1 MNIGPPAV
9 SLPHPGMKLL
19 PPSPAARASFFRE
32 LARLTGAGLS
42 VTKAAEILNQRWRDP
57 KVTAAVR
64 SLHAG
69 LAKGETI
76 ADSLAP
82 ELSGMEM
89 SMVSAAEKG
98 GKLAEGFR
106 RLEDYY
112 HLLAATV
119 SRMKKALIYPAFMLH
134 AAVILPAIVTGV
146 ISGAGLL
153 SGIFTGLL
161 QVYGTLAV
169 LWFGGRWLL
178 DLGNTNVNADRFLEL
193 IPVTGP
199 ARRCLA
205 LARWNT
211 VLHFHL
217 LTGRKMS
224 EGLLA
229 AGDAAR
235 TARLLAASGRV
246 AAVAEGGGEIGPALQ
261 DERAFPD
268 EIASSLAAA
277 EFTGTLDAETSR
289 QARELNIEAALR
301 MDTAAEWV
309 PKALYFAVMAFT
321 VYQILRMAGGYFT
334 MLNKGIQDLGY

>member
-1 MNIGPPAV
+1 
-9 SLPHPGMKLL
+9 MKLL
-19 PPSPAARASFFRE
+19 PPSPASRASFFRE

-42 VTKAAEILNQRWRDP
+42 VTKAAEVLGQRWRDA
-57 KVTAAVR
+57 KVTAAMK

-69 LAKGETI
+69 LANGETI
-76 ADSLAP
+76 AEALAP
-82 ELSGMEM
+82 ELSGMER

-98 GKLAEGFR
+98 GKLAEGFK

-112 HLLAATV
+112 HLLAVTV

-146 ISGAGLL
+146 ISGAGPL
-153 SGIFTGLL
+153 SGVFKGLL
-161 QVYGTLAV
+161 QIYAVLAV

-178 DLGNTNVNADRFLEL
+178 ELGKTNVKVDRFLEL

-229 AGDAAR
+229 AGDASQ
-235 TARLLAASGRV
+235 TARLLTASGRV
-246 AAVAEGGGEIGPALQ
+246 AAVAEGGGEIGLPLQ
-261 DERAFPD
+261 EERAFPH
-268 EIASSLAAA
+268 EIASALAAA
-277 EFTGTLDAETSR
+277 EFTGTLDAETNR
-289 QARELNIEAALR
+289 QARELNTEAAMR

-309 PKALYFAVMAFT
+309 PKMLYFAIMAFT
-321 VYQILRMAGGYFT
+321 VFQILKMAGGYFSA
-334 MLNKGIQDLGY
+334 LNQGIKDLGY